1 MIFKF
6 DDSVKT
12 DDDKERHLLAKC
24 LRLMNE
30 KGHKVERNGCYLSY
44 IEKKILVITYVGER
58 DIDLIERNRAF
69 FDVTSSN
76 REDYRCVTIGYG
88 EGMCSPADTYL
99 VLNEPSLVIVENK
112 TNDGSVITRWAECY
126 KDEGKAGD
134 VNECVL
140 DAIRDK
146 RLRFLNAGGG
156 DGTIIKRI
164 EDERSVFGGFPH
176 FKITTVYDSDKNS
189 ANDTNNHN
197 KVLEDYLTANNYKYH
212 CLLKREMENYFPI
225 TVYGECGLLRDGKTI
240 PPYSDVDWDYLEIK
254 EEKDKRPGEQDFMY
268 YEKKLLPDLAA
279 KACKKHFKQRV
290 AHQSKYNS
298 HYGEVDEIQHVLLM
312 LAQYI

>member
-30 KGHKVERNGCYLSY
+30 KGHKVDRNGCYFSY
-44 IEKKILVITYVGER
+44 IDKAILVTTYIGGM
-58 DIDLIERNRAF
+58 DIALIEKNHTF
-69 FDVTSSN
+69 FDVTNSH
-76 REDYRCVTIGYG
+76 RVDYRYVTIGYG
-88 EGMCSPADTYL
+88 EGMCPPAEAYL
-99 VLNEPSLVIVENK
+99 ILNEPSLVVVENN

-126 KDEGKAGD
+126 KDEDKVGE

-140 DAIRDK
+140 EAIKDK

-164 EDERSVFGGFPH
+164 EDERNNFGGFPQ
-176 FKITTVYDSDKNS
+176 FKMTTVYDSDKNS
-189 ANDTNNHN
+189 VNDTSNHN
-197 KVLEDYLTANNYKYH
+197 KALEDYLIANNYDYH
-212 CLLKREMENYFPI
+212 CLVKREMENYFPVS
-225 TVYGECGLLRDGKTI
+225 VYSECGLLQEGKKVLS
-240 PPYSDVDWDYLEIK
+240 YSAEEWDYFEIK
-254 EEKDKRPGEQDFMY
+254 EEKDKRPGEQDFLY
-268 YEKKLLPDLAA
+268 YEKRLLPALAA
-279 KACKKHFKQRV
+279 KANKDHFKQRV
-290 AHQSKYNS
+290 AHQKKYNS